1 MKTDDKIKEALFSAI
16 DDINQLLSEEQR
28 LEKNLNAFVYGD
40 VGKLDSLGLVNLI
53 VAVEKKI
60 EDDFG
65 ILITLA
71 DDKAM
76 SKKNS
81 PFRTVGT
88 LVNYISVLL
97 EEKSNGESEI

>member
-1 MKTDDKIKEALFSAI
+1 MKMDDKIKEALFSAI

-28 LEKNLNAFVYGD
+28 LEKNLNAFVYGEA
-40 VGKLDSLGLVNLI
+40 GKLDSLGLVNFI

-76 SKKNS
+76 SKTNS
-81 PFRTVGT
+81 PFRTVGK